1 MAVDQ
6 NLVLE
11 LRSSIENDLVHQLY
25 NFDASFMCWCSQVL
39 PVCVIV
45 LDLMLHQKF
54 WGVAEPCFGN
64 DTITTVRMLTW
75 LLKIE
80 DSSDAFLFELLYHC
94 MFENQSVA
102 QSLGAN
108 EETNHPL

>member
-1 MAVDQ
+1 
-6 NLVLE
+6 
-11 LRSSIENDLVHQLY
+11 
-25 NFDASFMCWCSQVL
+25 
-39 PVCVIV
+39 
-45 LDLMLHQKF
+45 MLHQKF

-108 EETNHPL
+108 EETNHPLWVQTWNGWIGTLLVVFMFALLPHACKPAMKLGLVFKINRLYLRRL